1 MDREVMLEEPTLP
14 QLRERVQRNTER
26 IDGHEVALNKMQM
39 ENAEQKRN
47 ISEFDRRLE
56 ISSKEHD
63 RWMREWRQ
71 AMKESS
77 RKFDEDLAE
86 SRKEF
91 KEELAESRRRFD
103 EDLAESRKEFKE
115 ELAES
120 RRRFDEGWA
129 QSRKEI
135 KEGLEESSRKFKE
148 DLEESSRKFKED
160 LEESSRRFEEINA
173 KTNAAIT
180 RISTEFLGVTGHIVE
195 GLASSA
201 VDEVFKAAGLP
212 LLHFGKNI
220 KPKHPEANH
229 QMEVDVMLGNDRF
242 TVPVE
247 VKANFTKKKVKRFL
261 HKMEMFRPL
270 FPEYCDRDVLAA
282 VCAINY
288 EDGADQF
295 AHDEGLLVL
304 RVNSEN
310 VFSLDPFDEEKLR
323 RF

>member
-1 MDREVMLEEPTLP
+1 MLEEPTLP

-26 IDGHEVALNKMQM
+26 IDRHEVALNKMQM

-56 ISSKEHD
+56 LSSKEHD

-77 RKFDEDLAE
+77 RKFDEELAQSRRELKAELAE
-86 SRKEF
+86 SRRKFDEDVAQSRKEF
-91 KEELAESRRRFD
+91 KEDLEESG
-103 EDLAESRKEFKE
+103 RKF
-115 ELAES
+115 
-120 RRRFDEGWA
+120 
-129 QSRKEI
+129 
-135 KEGLEESSRKFKE
+135 KEGLEESSRKF
-148 DLEESSRKFKED
+148 D
-160 LEESSRRFEEINA
+160 EINA

-220 KPKHPEANH
+220 KPKQPEANN

-261 HKMEMFRPL
+261 RKMEMFRPL

-282 VCAINY
+282 ICAINY
-288 EDGADQF
+288 ENGADQF
-295 AHDEGLLVL
+295 AHDEGLLVI

>member
-26 IDGHEVALNKMQM
+26 IDRHEVALNKMQM
-39 ENAEQKRN
+39 ENAEQKHN

-77 RKFDEDLAE
+77 R
-86 SRKEF
+86 
-91 KEELAESRRRFD
+91 RFD

-120 RRRFDEGWA
+120 R
-129 QSRKEI
+129 
-135 KEGLEESSRKFKE
+135 
-148 DLEESSRKFKED
+148 
-160 LEESSRRFEEINA
+160 RRFEEINA

-220 KPKHPEANH
+220 KPKHPEANN

-261 HKMEMFRPL
+261 RKMEMFRPL

-282 VCAINY
+282 ICAINY
-288 EDGADQF
+288 EDGADQL
-295 AHDEGLLVL
+295 AHDEGLLVI
-304 RVNSEN
+304 RVNSDN

>member
-1 MDREVMLEEPTLP
+1 MLEEPTLP

-26 IDGHEVALNKMQM
+26 IDRHEVALNKMQM

-56 ISSKEHD
+56 LSSKEHD

-77 RKFDEDLAE
+77 RKFDEELAQ
-86 SRKEF
+86 SRRELKA
-91 KEELAESRRRFD
+91 ELAESRRKFD
-103 EDLAESRKEFKE
+103 EDV
-115 ELAES
+115 
-120 RRRFDEGWA
+120 A
-129 QSRKEI
+129 QSRKEF

-148 DLEESSRKFKED
+148 DLEESGRKFD
-160 LEESSRRFEEINA
+160 EINA

-220 KPKHPEANH
+220 KPKQPEANS

-242 TVPVE
+242 MVPVE

-261 HKMEMFRPL
+261 RKMEMFRPL

-282 VCAINY
+282 ICAINY
-288 EDGADQF
+288 ENGADQF

-310 VFSLDPFDEEKLR
+310 VFTLDPFDEEKLR

>member
-26 IDGHEVALNKMQM
+26 IDRHEVALNKMQM

-56 ISSKEHD
+56 LSSKEHN

-71 AMKESS
+71 AMEESR
-77 RKFDEDLAE
+77 RKFDEDVAQ

-91 KEELAESRRRFD
+91 KE
-103 EDLAESRKEFKE
+103 
-115 ELAES
+115 
-120 RRRFDEGWA
+120 G
-129 QSRKEI
+129 
-135 KEGLEESSRKFKE
+135 
-148 DLEESSRKFKED
+148 

-201 VDEVFKAAGLP
+201 VDEVFRAAGLP

-220 KPKHPEANH
+220 KPKQPEANN

-288 EDGADQF
+288 ENGADQL

-304 RVNSEN
+304 RVNSDN

>member
-26 IDGHEVALNKMQM
+26 IDRHEVALNKMQM

-56 ISSKEHD
+56 LSSKEHD

-77 RKFDEDLAE
+77 RKFDEELAQ
-86 SRKEF
+86 SRRELKA
-91 KEELAESRRRFD
+91 ELAESRRKFD
-103 EDLAESRKEFKE
+103 EDV
-115 ELAES
+115 
-120 RRRFDEGWA
+120 A
-129 QSRKEI
+129 QSRKEF
-135 KEGLEESSRKFKE
+135 KEGLEESSRKF
-148 DLEESSRKFKED
+148 D
-160 LEESSRRFEEINA
+160 EINA

-201 VDEVFKAAGLP
+201 VDEVFRAAGLP

-220 KPKHPEANH
+220 KPKHPEANN

-288 EDGADQF
+288 EDGADQL
-295 AHDEGLLVL
+295 AHDEGLLVI
-304 RVNSEN
+304 RVNSDN

>member
-26 IDGHEVALNKMQM
+26 IDRHEVALNKMQM

-56 ISSKEHD
+56 LSSKEHD

-77 RKFDEDLAE
+77 RKFDEELAQSRRE
-86 SRKEF
+86 LKAELSESRRKFDEDVAQSRKEF
-91 KEELAESRRRFD
+91 KE
-103 EDLAESRKEFKE
+103 
-115 ELAES
+115 
-120 RRRFDEGWA
+120 G
-129 QSRKEI
+129 
-135 KEGLEESSRKFKE
+135 
-148 DLEESSRKFKED
+148 

-220 KPKHPEANH
+220 KPKQPEANN

-288 EDGADQF
+288 EDGADQL
-295 AHDEGLLVL
+295 AHDEGLLVI
-304 RVNSEN
+304 RVNSDN

>member
-1 MDREVMLEEPTLP
+1 MLEEPTLP

-26 IDGHEVALNKMQM
+26 IDRHEVALNKMQM

-56 ISSKEHD
+56 LSSKEHD

-77 RKFDEDLAE
+77 RKFDEELAQSRRELKAELAE
-86 SRKEF
+86 SRRKFDEDVAQSRKEF
-91 KEELAESRRRFD
+91 KEDLEESG
-103 EDLAESRKEFKE
+103 RKF
-115 ELAES
+115 
-120 RRRFDEGWA
+120 
-129 QSRKEI
+129 
-135 KEGLEESSRKFKE
+135 KEGLEESSRKF
-148 DLEESSRKFKED
+148 D
-160 LEESSRRFEEINA
+160 EINA

-220 KPKHPEANH
+220 KPKHPEANS

-261 HKMEMFRPL
+261 RKMEMFRPL

-288 EDGADQF
+288 EDGADQL
-295 AHDEGLLVL
+295 AHDEGLLVI

>member
-26 IDGHEVALNKMQM
+26 IDRHEVALNKMQM

-56 ISSKEHD
+56 LSSKEHD

-77 RKFDEDLAE
+77 RKFDEELAQSRRELKAELAE
-86 SRKEF
+86 SRRKFDEDVAQSRKEF
-91 KEELAESRRRFD
+91 KEDLEES
-103 EDLAESRKEFKE
+103 SRKF
-115 ELAES
+115 
-120 RRRFDEGWA
+120 
-129 QSRKEI
+129 

-148 DLEESSRKFKED
+148 DLEESSRKFD
-160 LEESSRRFEEINA
+160 EINA

-220 KPKHPEANH
+220 KPKHPEANS

-261 HKMEMFRPL
+261 RKMEMFRSL

-288 EDGADQF
+288 ENGADQF

-304 RVNSEN
+304 RVNSDN

>member
-1 MDREVMLEEPTLP
+1 MLEEPTLP

-26 IDGHEVALNKMQM
+26 IDRHEVALNKMQM

-56 ISSKEHD
+56 LSSKEHD

-77 RKFDEDLAE
+77 RKFDEELAK

-91 KEELAESRRRFD
+91 
-103 EDLAESRKEFKE
+103 
-115 ELAES
+115 
-120 RRRFDEGWA
+120 
-129 QSRKEI
+129 

-148 DLEESSRKFKED
+148 DLEESGRKFD
-160 LEESSRRFEEINA
+160 EINA

-220 KPKHPEANH
+220 KPKQPEANS

-242 TVPVE
+242 MVPVE

-261 HKMEMFRPL
+261 RKMEMFRPL

-288 EDGADQF
+288 EDGADQL

-310 VFSLDPFDEEKLR
+310 VFTLDPFDEEKLR

>member
-26 IDGHEVALNKMQM
+26 IDRHEVALNKMQM

-56 ISSKEHD
+56 LSSKEHD

-77 RKFDEDLAE
+77 RKFDEELAK

-91 KEELAESRRRFD
+91 KE
-103 EDLAESRKEFKE
+103 
-115 ELAES
+115 
-120 RRRFDEGWA
+120 G
-129 QSRKEI
+129 
-135 KEGLEESSRKFKE
+135 
-148 DLEESSRKFKED
+148 

-195 GLASSA
+195 GNAKTNAAITRISTEFLGVTGHIVEGLASSA
-201 VDEVFKAAGLP
+201 VDEVFRAAGLP

-220 KPKHPEANH
+220 KPKQPEANN

-261 HKMEMFRPL
+261 RKMEMFRPL

-282 VCAINY
+282 ICAINY
-288 EDGADQF
+288 ENGADQF
-295 AHDEGLLVL
+295 AHDEGLLVI

>member
-1 MDREVMLEEPTLP
+1 MLEEPTLP
-14 QLRERVQRNTER
+14 QLIERVQRNTER
-26 IDGHEVALNKMQM
+26 IDRHEVALNKMQM

-56 ISSKEHD
+56 LSSKEHD

-77 RKFDEDLAE
+77 RKFDEELAQ
-86 SRKEF
+86 SRREF
-91 KEELAESRRRFD
+91 DEELAQSRRELKAELAESRRKFD
-103 EDLAESRKEFKE
+103 EDV
-115 ELAES
+115 
-120 RRRFDEGWA
+120 A
-129 QSRKEI
+129 QSRKEF
-135 KEGLEESSRKFKE
+135 KEGLEESSRKF
-148 DLEESSRKFKED
+148 D
-160 LEESSRRFEEINA
+160 EINA

-212 LLHFGKNI
+212 LFHFGKNI
-220 KPKHPEANH
+220 KPKQPEANN

-288 EDGADQF
+288 EDGADQL
-295 AHDEGLLVL
+295 AHDEGLLVI
-304 RVNSEN
+304 RVNSDN

>member
-14 QLRERVQRNTER
+14 QLRERIQRNTER
-26 IDGHEVALNKMQM
+26 IDRHEVALNKMQM

-56 ISSKEHD
+56 LSSKEHD
-63 RWMREWRQ
+63 RWMREWWQ

-77 RKFDEDLAE
+77 RKFDEELAQSRRELKAELAE
-86 SRKEF
+86 SRK
-91 KEELAESRRRFD
+91 KFD
-103 EDLAESRKEFKE
+103 EDV
-115 ELAES
+115 
-120 RRRFDEGWA
+120 A
-129 QSRKEI
+129 QSRKEF

-148 DLEESSRKFKED
+148 GLEESSRKFD
-160 LEESSRRFEEINA
+160 EINA

-180 RISTEFLGVTGHIVE
+180 RISTEFFGVTGHIVE

-220 KPKHPEANH
+220 KPKQPEANS

-261 HKMEMFRPL
+261 RKMEMFRPL

-282 VCAINY
+282 ICAINY
-288 EDGADQF
+288 ENGADQF
-295 AHDEGLLVL
+295 AHDEGLLVI

>member
-1 MDREVMLEEPTLP
+1 MLEEPTLP

-26 IDGHEVALNKMQM
+26 VDRHEVALNKMQM

-56 ISSKEHD
+56 LSSKEHD

-77 RKFDEDLAE
+77 RKFDEELAQ
-86 SRKEF
+86 SRRELKA
-91 KEELAESRRRFD
+91 ELAESRRKFD
-103 EDLAESRKEFKE
+103 EDV
-115 ELAES
+115 
-120 RRRFDEGWA
+120 A
-129 QSRKEI
+129 QSRKEF

-148 DLEESSRKFKED
+148 DLEESGRKFD
-160 LEESSRRFEEINA
+160 EINA

-220 KPKHPEANH
+220 KPKQPEANS

-242 TVPVE
+242 MVPVE

-261 HKMEMFRPL
+261 RKMEMFRPL

-282 VCAINY
+282 ICAINY
-288 EDGADQF
+288 ENGADQF

-310 VFSLDPFDEEKLR
+310 VFTLDPFDEEKLR

>member
-1 MDREVMLEEPTLP
+1 MLEEPTLP

-26 IDGHEVALNKMQM
+26 IDRHEVALNKMQM

-56 ISSKEHD
+56 LSSKEHD

-77 RKFDEDLAE
+77 SKFDEELAQSRRELKAELAESRMKFDEDVAQ

-91 KEELAESRRRFD
+91 KE
-103 EDLAESRKEFKE
+103 
-115 ELAES
+115 
-120 RRRFDEGWA
+120 G
-129 QSRKEI
+129 
-135 KEGLEESSRKFKE
+135 
-148 DLEESSRKFKED
+148 

-201 VDEVFKAAGLP
+201 VDEVFRAAGLP

-220 KPKHPEANH
+220 KPKQPEVNN

-288 EDGADQF
+288 EDGADQL

-304 RVNSEN
+304 RVNSDN

>member
-1 MDREVMLEEPTLP
+1 MLEEPTLP

-26 IDGHEVALNKMQM
+26 IDRHEVALNKMQM

-56 ISSKEHD
+56 LSSKEHD

-77 RKFDEDLAE
+77 RKFDEELAK

-91 KEELAESRRRFD
+91 KE
-103 EDLAESRKEFKE
+103 
-115 ELAES
+115 
-120 RRRFDEGWA
+120 G
-129 QSRKEI
+129 
-135 KEGLEESSRKFKE
+135 
-148 DLEESSRKFKED
+148 

-180 RISTEFLGVTGHIVE
+180 RISTEFLGVTGHVVE

-220 KPKHPEANH
+220 KPKQPEANN

-282 VCAINY
+282 ICAINY
-288 EDGADQF
+288 ENGADQF

-310 VFSLDPFDEEKLR
+310 VFTLDPFDEEKLR

>member
-1 MDREVMLEEPTLP
+1 MLEEPTLP

-26 IDGHEVALNKMQM
+26 IDRHEVALNKMQM

-56 ISSKEHD
+56 LSSKEHD

-77 RKFDEDLAE
+77 RKFDEELAQ
-86 SRKEF
+86 SRREF
-91 KEELAESRRRFD
+91 DEELAQSRRELKAELAESRMKFD
-103 EDLAESRKEFKE
+103 EDV
-115 ELAES
+115 
-120 RRRFDEGWA
+120 A
-129 QSRKEI
+129 QSRKEF

-148 DLEESSRKFKED
+148 DLEESSRKFD
-160 LEESSRRFEEINA
+160 EINA

-220 KPKHPEANH
+220 KPKHPEANN

-261 HKMEMFRPL
+261 RKMEMFRPL

-282 VCAINY
+282 ICAINY
-288 EDGADQF
+288 ENGADQF
-295 AHDEGLLVL
+295 AHDEGLLVI

>member
-1 MDREVMLEEPTLP
+1 MLEEPTPP
-14 QLRERVQRNTER
+14 QLRERVRRNTER
-26 IDGHEVALNKMQM
+26 IDRHEVALNKMQM

-56 ISSKEHD
+56 LSSKEHD

-77 RKFDEDLAE
+77 RKFDEELAQSRRELKAELAE
-86 SRKEF
+86 SRRKFDEDVAQSRKEF
-91 KEELAESRRRFD
+91 KEGLEES
-103 EDLAESRKEFKE
+103 SRKF
-115 ELAES
+115 
-120 RRRFDEGWA
+120 
-129 QSRKEI
+129 

-148 DLEESSRKFKED
+148 DLEESSRKFD
-160 LEESSRRFEEINA
+160 EINA

-212 LLHFGKNI
+212 LFHFGKNI
-220 KPKHPEANH
+220 KPKQPEANS

-288 EDGADQF
+288 ENGADQL

-304 RVNSEN
+304 RVNSDN

>member
-26 IDGHEVALNKMQM
+26 IDRHEVALNKMQM

-56 ISSKEHD
+56 LSSKEHD

-71 AMKESS
+71 AMEESS
-77 RKFDEDLAE
+77 RKFDEELAK

-91 KEELAESRRRFD
+91 KE
-103 EDLAESRKEFKE
+103 
-115 ELAES
+115 
-120 RRRFDEGWA
+120 G
-129 QSRKEI
+129 
-135 KEGLEESSRKFKE
+135 
-148 DLEESSRKFKED
+148 

-220 KPKHPEANH
+220 KPKQPEANS

-288 EDGADQF
+288 EDGADQL
-295 AHDEGLLVL
+295 AHDEGLLVI
-304 RVNSEN
+304 RVNSDN

>member
-26 IDGHEVALNKMQM
+26 IDRHEVALNKMQM

-47 ISEFDRRLE
+47 ICEFDRRLE

-77 RKFDEDLAE
+77 RKFDEELAK
-86 SRKEF
+86 SRKE
-91 KEELAESRRRFD
+91 
-103 EDLAESRKEFKE
+103 
-115 ELAES
+115 
-120 RRRFDEGWA
+120 FDEGWA

>member
-1 MDREVMLEEPTLP
+1 MLEEPTLP
-14 QLRERVQRNTER
+14 QLIERVRRNTER
-26 IDGHEVALNKMQM
+26 IDRHEVALNKMQM

-56 ISSKEHD
+56 LSSKEHD

-77 RKFDEDLAE
+77 RKFDEELAQ
-86 SRKEF
+86 SRRELKA
-91 KEELAESRRRFD
+91 ELAESRRKFD
-103 EDLAESRKEFKE
+103 EDV
-115 ELAES
+115 
-120 RRRFDEGWA
+120 A
-129 QSRKEI
+129 QSRKEF
-135 KEGLEESSRKFKE
+135 KEGLEESSKKF
-148 DLEESSRKFKED
+148 D
-160 LEESSRRFEEINA
+160 EINA

-212 LLHFGKNI
+212 LFHFGKNI
-220 KPKHPEANH
+220 KPKQPEANS

-288 EDGADQF
+288 EDGADQL
-295 AHDEGLLVL
+295 AHDEGLLVI
-304 RVNSEN
+304 RVNSDN

>member
-1 MDREVMLEEPTLP
+1 MLEEPTLP

-26 IDGHEVALNKMQM
+26 IDRHEVALNKMQM

-56 ISSKEHD
+56 LSSKEHD

-77 RKFDEDLAE
+77 RKFDEESAQSRRELKAELAE
-86 SRKEF
+86 SRRKFDEDVAQSRKEF
-91 KEELAESRRRFD
+91 KED
-103 EDLAESRKEFKE
+103 
-115 ELAES
+115 
-120 RRRFDEGWA
+120 
-129 QSRKEI
+129 
-135 KEGLEESSRKFKE
+135 LEESSRKFKE
-148 DLEESSRKFKED
+148 GLEESSRKFKED

-212 LLHFGKNI
+212 LFHFGKNI
-220 KPKHPEANH
+220 KPKQPEANN

-288 EDGADQF
+288 ENGADQL

-304 RVNSEN
+304 RVNSDN

>member
-26 IDGHEVALNKMQM
+26 IDRHEVALNKMQM

-56 ISSKEHD
+56 LSSKEHD

-77 RKFDEDLAE
+77 RKFDEELAK

-91 KEELAESRRRFD
+91 KE
-103 EDLAESRKEFKE
+103 
-115 ELAES
+115 
-120 RRRFDEGWA
+120 G
-129 QSRKEI
+129 
-135 KEGLEESSRKFKE
+135 
-148 DLEESSRKFKED
+148 

-220 KPKHPEANH
+220 KPKQPEANS

-261 HKMEMFRPL
+261 RKMEMFRPL

-288 EDGADQF
+288 EDGADQL
-295 AHDEGLLVL
+295 AHDEGLLVI
-304 RVNSEN
+304 RVNSDN

>member
-1 MDREVMLEEPTLP
+1 MLEEPTLP

-26 IDGHEVALNKMQM
+26 IDRHEVALNKMQM

-56 ISSKEHD
+56 LSSKEHD

-77 RKFDEDLAE
+77 RKLDEELAQCRRALKAELAEYRRKFDEDVAQ

-91 KEELAESRRRFD
+91 KEDLEES
-103 EDLAESRKEFKE
+103 SRKF
-115 ELAES
+115 
-120 RRRFDEGWA
+120 
-129 QSRKEI
+129 

-148 DLEESSRKFKED
+148 DLEESSRKFD
-160 LEESSRRFEEINA
+160 EINA

-220 KPKHPEANH
+220 KPKHPEANS

-261 HKMEMFRPL
+261 RKMEMFRSL

-288 EDGADQF
+288 ENGADQF

-304 RVNSEN
+304 RVNSDN

>member
-1 MDREVMLEEPTLP
+1 MLEEPTLP

-26 IDGHEVALNKMQM
+26 IDRHEVALNKMQM

-56 ISSKEHD
+56 LSSKEHD

-77 RKFDEDLAE
+77 RKFDEELAQSRRELKAELAE
-86 SRKEF
+86 SRRKFDEDVAQSRKEF
-91 KEELAESRRRFD
+91 KEDLEES
-103 EDLAESRKEFKE
+103 SRKF
-115 ELAES
+115 
-120 RRRFDEGWA
+120 
-129 QSRKEI
+129 

-148 DLEESSRKFKED
+148 DLEESSRKFD
-160 LEESSRRFEEINA
+160 EINA

-220 KPKHPEANH
+220 KPKHPEANS

-288 EDGADQF
+288 EDGADQL
-295 AHDEGLLVL
+295 AHDEGLLVI
-304 RVNSEN
+304 RVNSDN

>member
-1 MDREVMLEEPTLP
+1 MLEEPTLP

-26 IDGHEVALNKMQM
+26 IDRHEVALNKMQM

-56 ISSKEHD
+56 LSSKEHD

-71 AMKESS
+71 AMKESGS
-77 RKFDEDLAE
+77 KFDEELAQ
-86 SRKEF
+86 SRRELKA
-91 KEELAESRRRFD
+91 ELAESRRKFD
-103 EDLAESRKEFKE
+103 EDV
-115 ELAES
+115 
-120 RRRFDEGWA
+120 A
-129 QSRKEI
+129 QSRKEF

-148 DLEESSRKFKED
+148 DLEESGRKFD
-160 LEESSRRFEEINA
+160 EINA

-201 VDEVFKAAGLP
+201 VDEVFRAAGLP

-220 KPKHPEANH
+220 KPKQPEANS

-261 HKMEMFRPL
+261 RKMEMFRPL

-288 EDGADQF
+288 ENGADQF
-295 AHDEGLLVL
+295 AHDEGLLVI
-304 RVNSEN
+304 RVNSDN

>member
-1 MDREVMLEEPTLP
+1 MLEEPTLP
-14 QLRERVQRNTER
+14 QLIERVRRNTER
-26 IDGHEVALNKMQM
+26 IGRHEVALNKMQM

-56 ISSKEHD
+56 LSSKEHD

-77 RKFDEDLAE
+77 RKFDEELAQ
-86 SRKEF
+86 SRRELKA
-91 KEELAESRRRFD
+91 ELAESRRKFD
-103 EDLAESRKEFKE
+103 EDV
-115 ELAES
+115 
-120 RRRFDEGWA
+120 A
-129 QSRKEI
+129 QSRKEF
-135 KEGLEESSRKFKE
+135 KEGLEESSRKF
-148 DLEESSRKFKED
+148 D
-160 LEESSRRFEEINA
+160 EINA

-220 KPKHPEANH
+220 KPKQPEANS

-247 VKANFTKKKVKRFL
+247 VKANFTKKKVERFL

-282 VCAINY
+282 ICAINY
-288 EDGADQF
+288 ENGADQF

-304 RVNSEN
+304 RVNSDN

>member
-1 MDREVMLEEPTLP
+1 MLEEPTLP
-14 QLRERVQRNTER
+14 QLIERVQRNTER
-26 IDGHEVALNKMQM
+26 IDRHEVALNKMQM

-56 ISSKEHD
+56 LSSKEHD

-77 RKFDEDLAE
+77 RKFDEELAQ
-86 SRKEF
+86 SRRELKA
-91 KEELAESRRRFD
+91 ELAESRRKFD
-103 EDLAESRKEFKE
+103 EDV
-115 ELAES
+115 
-120 RRRFDEGWA
+120 A
-129 QSRKEI
+129 QSRKEF
-135 KEGLEESSRKFKE
+135 KEGLEESSRKF
-148 DLEESSRKFKED
+148 D
-160 LEESSRRFEEINA
+160 EINA

-220 KPKHPEANH
+220 KPKQPEANN

-288 EDGADQF
+288 ENGADQL
-295 AHDEGLLVL
+295 AHDEGLLVI
-304 RVNSEN
+304 RVNSDN

>member
-26 IDGHEVALNKMQM
+26 IDRHEVALNKMQM

-56 ISSKEHD
+56 LSSKEHD

-77 RKFDEDLAE
+77 RKFDEELAQSRRELKAELAE
-86 SRKEF
+86 SRRKFDEDVAQSRKEF
-91 KEELAESRRRFD
+91 KE
-103 EDLAESRKEFKE
+103 
-115 ELAES
+115 
-120 RRRFDEGWA
+120 G
-129 QSRKEI
+129 
-135 KEGLEESSRKFKE
+135 
-148 DLEESSRKFKED
+148 LEESSRKFKED

-220 KPKHPEANH
+220 KPKHPEANN

-261 HKMEMFRPL
+261 RKMEMFRPL
-270 FPEYCDRDVLAA
+270 FPEYCDRDILAA
-282 VCAINY
+282 ICAINY
-288 EDGADQF
+288 ENGADQF

>member
-26 IDGHEVALNKMQM
+26 IDRHEVALNKMQM

-56 ISSKEHD
+56 LSSKEHD

-77 RKFDEDLAE
+77 RKFDEELAK

-91 KEELAESRRRFD
+91 KE
-103 EDLAESRKEFKE
+103 
-115 ELAES
+115 
-120 RRRFDEGWA
+120 G
-129 QSRKEI
+129 
-135 KEGLEESSRKFKE
+135 
-148 DLEESSRKFKED
+148 

-220 KPKHPEANH
+220 KPKQPEANN

-261 HKMEMFRPL
+261 RKMEMFRPL

-282 VCAINY
+282 ICAINY
-288 EDGADQF
+288 ENGADQL
-295 AHDEGLLVL
+295 AHDEGLLVI
-304 RVNSEN
+304 RVNSDN

>member
-1 MDREVMLEEPTLP
+1 MLEEPTLP

-26 IDGHEVALNKMQM
+26 IDRHEVALNKMQM

-56 ISSKEHD
+56 LSSKEHD

-77 RKFDEDLAE
+77 RKFDEELAQSRRELKAELAE
-86 SRKEF
+86 SRRKFDEDVAQSRKEF
-91 KEELAESRRRFD
+91 KED
-103 EDLAESRKEFKE
+103 
-115 ELAES
+115 
-120 RRRFDEGWA
+120 
-129 QSRKEI
+129 
-135 KEGLEESSRKFKE
+135 LEESSRKFKE
-148 DLEESSRKFKED
+148 GLEESSRKFKED

-212 LLHFGKNI
+212 LFHFGKNI
-220 KPKHPEANH
+220 KPKQPEANN

-288 EDGADQF
+288 EDGADQL
-295 AHDEGLLVL
+295 AHDEGLLVI
-304 RVNSEN
+304 RVNSDN

>member
-1 MDREVMLEEPTLP
+1 MLEEPTLP
-14 QLRERVQRNTER
+14 QLRERVRRNTER
-26 IDGHEVALNKMQM
+26 IDRHEVALNKMQM

-56 ISSKEHD
+56 LSSKEHD

-77 RKFDEDLAE
+77 RKFDEELAI

-91 KEELAESRRRFD
+91 
-103 EDLAESRKEFKE
+103 
-115 ELAES
+115 
-120 RRRFDEGWA
+120 
-129 QSRKEI
+129 

-148 DLEESSRKFKED
+148 DLEESSR
-160 LEESSRRFEEINA
+160 RFDEINA

-220 KPKHPEANH
+220 KPKQPEANN

-261 HKMEMFRPL
+261 RKMEMFRPL

-288 EDGADQF
+288 EDGADQL

-304 RVNSEN
+304 RVNSDN

>member
-14 QLRERVQRNTER
+14 QLIERVQRNTER
-26 IDGHEVALNKMQM
+26 IDRHEVALNKMQM

-56 ISSKEHD
+56 LSSKEHN

-71 AMKESS
+71 AMEESR
-77 RKFDEDLAE
+77 RKFDEDVAQ

-91 KEELAESRRRFD
+91 KE
-103 EDLAESRKEFKE
+103 
-115 ELAES
+115 
-120 RRRFDEGWA
+120 G
-129 QSRKEI
+129 
-135 KEGLEESSRKFKE
+135 
-148 DLEESSRKFKED
+148 

-220 KPKHPEANH
+220 KPKLPEANN

-261 HKMEMFRPL
+261 RKMEMFRPL

-288 EDGADQF
+288 ENGADQL

-304 RVNSEN
+304 RVNSDN

>member
-1 MDREVMLEEPTLP
+1 MLEEPTLP
-14 QLRERVQRNTER
+14 QLRERIQRNTER
-26 IDGHEVALNKMQM
+26 IDRHEVALNKMQM

-56 ISSKEHD
+56 LSSKEHD
-63 RWMREWRQ
+63 RWMREWWQ

-77 RKFDEDLAE
+77 RKFDEELAQSRRELKAELAE
-86 SRKEF
+86 SRK
-91 KEELAESRRRFD
+91 KFD
-103 EDLAESRKEFKE
+103 EDV
-115 ELAES
+115 
-120 RRRFDEGWA
+120 A
-129 QSRKEI
+129 QSRKEF
-135 KEGLEESSRKFKE
+135 KEGLEESSRKF
-148 DLEESSRKFKED
+148 D
-160 LEESSRRFEEINA
+160 EINA

-180 RISTEFLGVTGHIVE
+180 RISTEFFGVTGHIVE

-220 KPKHPEANH
+220 KPKQPEANS
-229 QMEVDVMLGNDRF
+229 QMEVEVMLGNDRF

-261 HKMEMFRPL
+261 RKMEMFRPL

-288 EDGADQF
+288 ENGADQF
-295 AHDEGLLVL
+295 AHDEGLLVI

>member
-1 MDREVMLEEPTLP
+1 MLEEPTLP

-26 IDGHEVALNKMQM
+26 IDRHEVALNKMQM

-56 ISSKEHD
+56 LSSKEHD

-77 RKFDEDLAE
+77 SKFDEELAQ
-86 SRKEF
+86 SRRELKA
-91 KEELAESRRRFD
+91 ELAESRRKFD
-103 EDLAESRKEFKE
+103 EDV
-115 ELAES
+115 
-120 RRRFDEGWA
+120 A
-129 QSRKEI
+129 QSRKEF

-148 DLEESSRKFKED
+148 DLEESGRKFD
-160 LEESSRRFEEINA
+160 EINA

-201 VDEVFKAAGLP
+201 VDEVFRAAGLP

-220 KPKHPEANH
+220 KPKQPEANS

-261 HKMEMFRPL
+261 RKMEMFRPL

-288 EDGADQF
+288 ENGADQF

>member
-26 IDGHEVALNKMQM
+26 IDRHEVALNKMQM

-77 RKFDEDLAE
+77 RKFDEELAK
-86 SRKEF
+86 SRKE
-91 KEELAESRRRFD
+91 
-103 EDLAESRKEFKE
+103 
-115 ELAES
+115 
-120 RRRFDEGWA
+120 FDEGWA

-220 KPKHPEANH
+220 KPKHPEANN

-304 RVNSEN
+304 RVNSDN

>member
-1 MDREVMLEEPTLP
+1 MLEEPTLP

-26 IDGHEVALNKMQM
+26 IDRHEVALNKMQM

-56 ISSKEHD
+56 LSSKEHD

-71 AMKESS
+71 AMEESR
-77 RKFDEDLAE
+77 RKFDEDVAQ

-91 KEELAESRRRFD
+91 KE
-103 EDLAESRKEFKE
+103 
-115 ELAES
+115 
-120 RRRFDEGWA
+120 G
-129 QSRKEI
+129 
-135 KEGLEESSRKFKE
+135 
-148 DLEESSRKFKED
+148 

-212 LLHFGKNI
+212 LFHFGKNI
-220 KPKHPEANH
+220 KPKHPEANS

-288 EDGADQF
+288 EDGADQL
-295 AHDEGLLVL
+295 AHDEGLLVI
-304 RVNSEN
+304 RVNSDN

>member
-14 QLRERVQRNTER
+14 QLIERVRRNTER
-26 IDGHEVALNKMQM
+26 IDRHEVALNKMQM

-56 ISSKEHD
+56 LSSKEHD

-71 AMKESS
+71 AMEESR
-77 RKFDEDLAE
+77 RKFDEDVAQ

-91 KEELAESRRRFD
+91 KEGLEES
-103 EDLAESRKEFKE
+103 SRKF
-115 ELAES
+115 
-120 RRRFDEGWA
+120 
-129 QSRKEI
+129 

-148 DLEESSRKFKED
+148 DLEESSRKFD
-160 LEESSRRFEEINA
+160 EINA

-212 LLHFGKNI
+212 LFHFGKNI
-220 KPKHPEANH
+220 KPKQPEANS

-288 EDGADQF
+288 ENGADQL

-304 RVNSEN
+304 RVNSDN

>member
-26 IDGHEVALNKMQM
+26 IDRHEVALNKMQM

-56 ISSKEHD
+56 LSSKEHD

-77 RKFDEDLAE
+77 RKFDEELAQ
-86 SRKEF
+86 SRRELKA
-91 KEELAESRRRFD
+91 ELAESRMKFD
-103 EDLAESRKEFKE
+103 EDV
-115 ELAES
+115 
-120 RRRFDEGWA
+120 A
-129 QSRKEI
+129 QSRKEF

-148 DLEESSRKFKED
+148 DLEESSRKFD
-160 LEESSRRFEEINA
+160 EINA

-220 KPKHPEANH
+220 KPKQPEANS

-288 EDGADQF
+288 EDGADQL

-310 VFSLDPFDEEKLR
+310 VFTLDPFDEEKLR

>member
-26 IDGHEVALNKMQM
+26 IDRHEVALNKMQM

-56 ISSKEHD
+56 LSSKEHD

-77 RKFDEDLAE
+77 RKFDEELAQ
-86 SRKEF
+86 SRREF
-91 KEELAESRRRFD
+91 DEELAQSRRELKAELAESRMKFD
-103 EDLAESRKEFKE
+103 EDV
-115 ELAES
+115 
-120 RRRFDEGWA
+120 A
-129 QSRKEI
+129 QSRKEF

-148 DLEESSRKFKED
+148 DLEESSRKFD
-160 LEESSRRFEEINA
+160 EINA

-220 KPKHPEANH
+220 KPKQPEANS

-288 EDGADQF
+288 EDGADQL

-310 VFSLDPFDEEKLR
+310 VFTLDPFDEEKLR